1 MAVPTGL
8 NHVAMSVLPGTLTDE
23 WRAELLE
30 FYERAPRLARKSSLS
45 VFPIASRS
53 RSGNTRM

>member
-8 NHVAMSVLPGTLTDE
+8 NHVAMSVLPGTLTDK

-30 FYERAPRLARKSSLS
+30 FYSALLGWREIDLS